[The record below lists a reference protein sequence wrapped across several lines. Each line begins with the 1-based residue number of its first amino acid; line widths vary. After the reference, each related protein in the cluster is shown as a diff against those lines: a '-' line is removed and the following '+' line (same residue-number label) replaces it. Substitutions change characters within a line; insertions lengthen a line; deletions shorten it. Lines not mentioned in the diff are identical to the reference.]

1 MSRIYD
7 ALIQAGKRRDPRGAH
22 SDDKAEPLSLW
33 WRDLSLE
40 WKATGTVAAVML
52 VFGLLLLIVAH
63 QLMGRGLRSEID
75 QRTTVMTT
83 NLGDAAAGHVI
94 RKNILEL
101 SALLTKYARLEG
113 AAYAFI
119 EDSNGQIVAHSLRPF
134 PPELKGAVT
143 ADERKQIY
151 RRVVTLEG
159 KTVYETSVPMLEGQL
174 GAAHLGI
181 WAEGVKTELNRTR
194 LPFLGLITFLLLVAV
209 IAAAFIVR
217 SLLAPIA
224 GPTDRVAQPSGDE
237 LKTAVENK
245 AAGIKPQN
253 WLRLSSE
260 RCANFL
266 KDFLKTS

>member
-7 ALIQAGKRRDPRGAH
+7 ALIQAGKRRDLRRSDG
-22 SDDKAEPLSLW
+22 DDKVEPLSLW
-33 WRDLSLE
+33 WRDLSIE
-40 WKATGTVAAVML
+40 WKITGTVAAVML
-52 VFGLLLLIVAH
+52 VFGLLLLIIAH
-63 QLMGRGLRSEID
+63 QLMGRGLQSEID
-75 QRTTVMTT
+75 QRTVVMAT
-83 NLGDAAAGHVI
+83 NLSDAAAGHVI

-119 EDSNGQIVAHSLRPF
+119 EDSNGQIVAHSLRPL
-134 PPELKGAVT
+134 PPELQAAGT

-194 LPFLGLITFLLLVAV
+194 LPFLGWVTFLLLVAV
-209 IAAAFIVR
+209 IVAAFIVR
-217 SLLAPIA
+217 SLIAPIA
-224 GPTDRVAQPSGDE
+224 GPTDIVAEASRDE
-237 LKTAVENK
+237 LKTAIENK
-245 AAGIKPQN
+245 AAGIKPHN

-260 RCANFL
+260 RCANFF